1 MNLETTFFKAK
12 DGVDLRGIIYKSKN
26 QTHKI
31 LISIHGMATN
41 CIKERDEKV
50 AEKVNELNIDF
61 LAFNNRGHDLIN
73 YIKKENKE
81 KKELAG
87 TSYEEISECYED
99 ILGAINY
106 AVQNNYSEI
115 YLMGHSLGCTKT
127 IYTYNKLLEEKQEEI
142 LNKIKSII
150 LLSLVDIPLA
160 VQVYL
165 RDNFPAMISYAKS
178 MKKEGM
184 ENVLMPIE
192 SFIHPISVKTF
203 LRYAIDNKD
212 IDFARFSDEKYN
224 YEKLNNIKVPLFM
237 RWGNDRELI
246 IQRADELCD
255 MIKEK
260 IHNEFLDIG
269 FIDGANHSYTGKE
282 EILAN
287 EIKELIKNVSKT

>member
-1 MNLETTFFKAK
+1 MKIETTFFKAT
-12 DGVDLRGIIYKSKN
+12 DGVNLKGIIYKSQCKT
-26 QTHKI
+26 QKI
-31 LISIHGMATN
+31 LISTHGMATN
-41 CIKERDEKV
+41 CIKERDEKI

-61 LAFNNRGHDLIN
+61 LAFNNRGHDLTN

-106 AVQNNYSEI
+106 VTQNNYSEI

-127 IYTYNKLLEEKQEEI
+127 IYTYNKLLEENQEEI
-142 LNKIKSII
+142 LNKIKGII

-160 VQVYL
+160 IQIYL
-165 RDNFPAMISYAKS
+165 RDNFPAMVTYAKN

-184 ENVLMPIE
+184 ENVLMPEE

-212 IDFARFSDEKYN
+212 IDFARFSDKNYN

-246 IQRADELCD
+246 LQKADELCN
-255 MIKEK
+255 MLKEK
-260 IHNEFLDIG
+260 IHNKFLDID
-269 FIDGANHSYTGKE
+269 FIDGANHSYDGKE

-287 EIKELIKNVSKT
+287 EIKKFIENI